1 MDGETGAQCCGGLEW
16 DQVRCSTD
24 AEDPIPEGP
33 LPPDK
38 IGRFPWIGVIQH
50 DFYIGGKMVFAI
62 TSAVL
67 IHPAYALASAMDMA
81 RIDRKTLTYVIR
93 TNFNLVGRKPHR
105 RDGGRGRVADGA
117 ERRRLRSVTN
127 NTHMILWHSATKK
140 YSIDI
145 IDYTLHPEY
154 ETTTLASFALV
165 ELMTAGETRPAHP
178 APVLPVCMPIKGAGA
193 YDNLYAVKMTDESG
207 ELQKEVYQMDYIEN
221 DDCNTFYDKAE
232 LTYKKMSPVYQLC
245 AAAHAS
251 RKPCVWDAGAALVT
265 RQNWGFWKLL
275 GFSVRGPGCGA
286 PSRFLSIIS
295 YLEWIDERISTV
307 PFEDLPDETL
317 PFVMRSVSPIEIYM
331 YLANPTEH
339 QGQCMGRQRGSVMYK
354 DESHLHINKN
364 FAQGFY
370 FCVLPV
376 MTYGSETWALTMG
389 LMRKLK
395 VTQRAMEK
403 SMLGVPLRDRIRNDI
418 RSRTKVSVAR
428 VASFSCMRLK
438 IESYARSSA
447 QLWLEHH
454 CHRDLTGY
462 RGPDHKLH
470 QCFVYF
476 KTTAYLEFRFFFT
489 GNCYL
494 EMTLFGRDQL
504 PPNKLNPWVT
514 VENTLPWWPT
524 DGRLLRWSWFVPV
537 TSWWYWM

>member
-1 MDGETGAQCCGGLEW
+1 
-16 DQVRCSTD
+16 
-24 AEDPIPEGP
+24 
-33 LPPDK
+33 
-38 IGRFPWIGVIQH
+38 
-50 DFYIGGKMVFAI
+50 MVFAI

-81 RIDRKTLTYVIR
+81 RIDRKTL
-93 TNFNLVGRKPHR
+93 
-105 RDGGRGRVADGA
+105 
-117 ERRRLRSVTN
+117 TN

-370 FCVLPV
+370 F
-376 MTYGSETWALTMG
+376 
-389 LMRKLK
+389 
-395 VTQRAMEK
+395 
-403 SMLGVPLRDRIRNDI
+403 
-418 RSRTKVSVAR
+418 VSVAR